1 MRFLALL
8 LSLLA
13 LFPQQ
18 AAAEATP
25 SLLGLEQQLV
35 SLVTNKSADVGI
47 AVLDLKTG
55 ESVNVRGN
63 RPYPMASTVKIA
75 VAAAYLAQ
83 VEHGRRTL
91 DHKIGGL
98 SAATLMDRMIT
109 RSDNPATDLLL
120 KDLGGPEAVH
130 SWLQANGIANI
141 RVDRT
146 IAQLLRARRDLW
158 DRRDSATPVAMV
170 ELLRRIDSGQL
181 LRPESRTYL
190 LDMMAR
196 CMTGRNRI
204 KSLLPA
210 GTRVEHKTGTLNG
223 LTSDVSFITM
233 PDGRRLAV
241 AIFARGGTDRPRTI
255 ALAARTI
262 YDNFY
267 RWMWATPTT
276 AFSTQ

>member
-1 MRFLALL
+1 MRLVALL

-18 AAAEATP
+18 ASAEATP
-25 SLLGLEQQLV
+25 SLMQLEQQLV
-35 SLVTNKSADVGI
+35 SLVTSRPGDVGI

-55 ESVNVRGN
+55 ERVNVRGN

-75 VAAAYLAQ
+75 VAATYLAQ
-83 VEHGRRTL
+83 VENGQRTL
-91 DHKIGGL
+91 DHQIAGV
-98 SAATLMDRMIT
+98 SAASLMDRMIT
-109 RSDNPATDLLL
+109 RSDNVATDLLL
-120 KDLGGPEAVH
+120 KDLGGPDTVH
-130 SWLQANGIANI
+130 HWLQSNGITNI

-170 ELLRRIDSGQL
+170 NLLQRLDTGNL
-181 LRPESRTYL
+181 LRPQSRTYL
-190 LDMMAR
+190 LDLMAR
-196 CMTGRNRI
+196 CMTGKNRM
-204 KSLLPA
+204 KALLPG
-210 GTRVEHKTGTLNG
+210 GTRVEHKTGTLDG
-223 LTSDVSFITM
+223 LTDDVGFITM

-255 ALAARTI
+255 AQAARAI
-262 YDNFY
+262 YDNFD
-267 RWMWATPTT
+267 RWLWTPTT

>member
-18 AAAEATP
+18 ASAEASP
-25 SLLGLEQQLV
+25 SLAQLEQQLV
-35 SLVTNKSADVGI
+35 SLVTSKSGDVGI
-47 AVLDLKTG
+47 AVLDLKSG
-55 ESVNVRGN
+55 ERVNIRGN

-75 VAAAYLAQ
+75 VAATYLAQ
-83 VEHGRRTL
+83 VENGQRTL
-91 DHKIGGL
+91 DHKIAGL
-98 SAATLMDRMIT
+98 SAASLMDRMIT
-109 RSDNPATDLLL
+109 RSDNVATDLLL
-120 KDLGGPEAVH
+120 KDLGGPDTVH
-130 SWLQANGIANI
+130 QWLQSNGITNI

-170 ELLRRIDSGQL
+170 NLLQRLDTGNL
-181 LRPESRTYL
+181 LRPQSRSYL
-190 LDMMAR
+190 LDLMAR
-196 CMTGRNRI
+196 CMTGKNRM
-204 KSLLPA
+204 KALLPG
-210 GTRVEHKTGTLNG
+210 GTRVEHKTGTLDG
-223 LTSDVSFITM
+223 LTDDVGFITM

-255 ALAARTI
+255 AQAARAI

-267 RWMWATPTT
+267 RWLWTPTA

>member
-25 SLLGLEQQLV
+25 NLLGLEQQLV
-35 SLVTNKSADVGI
+35 ALVTNKSADVGI

-55 ESVNVRGN
+55 ESVNIRGN

-83 VEHGRRTL
+83 VENGQRTL
-91 DHKIGGL
+91 DHRIAGI
-98 SAATLMDRMIT
+98 SAASLMDRMIT
-109 RSDNPATDLLL
+109 RSDNVATDLLL
-120 KDLGGPEAVH
+120 KDLGGPDTVH
-130 SWLQANGIANI
+130 QWLQSNGITNI

-170 ELLRRIDSGQL
+170 NLLQRLDTGNL
-181 LRPESRTYL
+181 LRPQSRSYL
-190 LDMMAR
+190 LDLMAR
-196 CMTGRNRI
+196 CMTG
-204 KSLLPA
+204 
-210 GTRVEHKTGTLNG
+210 
-223 LTSDVSFITM
+223 
-233 PDGRRLAV
+233 
-241 AIFARGGTDRPRTI
+241 
-255 ALAARTI
+255 
-262 YDNFY
+262 
-267 RWMWATPTT
+267 
-276 AFSTQ
+276 

>member
-8 LSLLA
+8 LSLVA

-18 AAAEATP
+18 ASAEASP
-25 SLLGLEQQLV
+25 SLAQLEQQLV
-35 SLVTNKSADVGI
+35 SLVTSKSGDVGI
-47 AVLDLKTG
+47 AVLDLKSG
-55 ESVNVRGN
+55 ERVNIRGN

-83 VEHGRRTL
+83 VESGQRTL
-91 DHKIGGL
+91 DHKIAGL
-98 SAATLMDRMIT
+98 SAASLMDRMIT
-109 RSDNPATDLLL
+109 RSDNVATDLLL
-120 KDLGGPEAVH
+120 KDLGGPDTVH
-130 SWLQANGIANI
+130 QWLQSNGITNI

-170 ELLRRIDSGQL
+170 NLLQRLDTGNL
-181 LRPESRTYL
+181 LRPQSRSYL
-190 LDMMAR
+190 LDLMAR
-196 CMTGRNRI
+196 CMTGKNRM
-204 KSLLPA
+204 KALLPG
-210 GTRVEHKTGTLNG
+210 GTRVEHKTGTLDG
-223 LTSDVSFITM
+223 LTDDVGFITM

-255 ALAARTI
+255 AQAARAI

-267 RWMWATPTT
+267 RWLWTPTA

>member
-1 MRFLALL
+1 MRILALF

-18 AAAEATP
+18 ASAEASP
-25 SLLGLEQQLV
+25 SLAQLEQQLV
-35 SLVTNKSADVGI
+35 SLVTSRSGDVGI

-55 ESVNVRGN
+55 ERVNIRGN

-75 VAAAYLAQ
+75 VAATYLAQ
-83 VEHGRRTL
+83 VENGQRTL
-91 DHKIGGL
+91 DHKIAGV
-98 SAATLMDRMIT
+98 SAASLMDRMIT
-109 RSDNPATDLLL
+109 RSDNAATDLLL
-120 KDLGGPEAVH
+120 KDMGGPDTVH

-170 ELLRRIDSGQL
+170 ELLRRIDTGQL
-181 LRPESRTYL
+181 LRPQSRTYL
-190 LDMMAR
+190 LDLMAR
-196 CMTGRNRI
+196 CMTGRNRM
-204 KSLLPA
+204 KALLPG
-210 GTRVEHKTGTLNG
+210 GTRVEHKTGTLDG
-223 LTSDVSFITM
+223 LTDDVGFITM

-255 ALAARTI
+255 AQAARTI

-267 RWMWATPTT
+267 RWLWTAPTT